1 MKIPQAGPGTPASR
15 SRKATKAG
23 EADAGSTFRSHVD
36 DGSPST
42 SAATTGTAPLAA
54 LSSLLAIQEAPDP
67 GSGRKRAVLYGDTLL
82 DELKTLQVGLVEG
95 WVSEDSLK
103 SLSSMLDRPRPPI
116 DDKDLNQV
124 LDDIEV
130 RAAVELAKLE
140 RQSS

>member
-1 MKIPQAGPGTPASR
+1 MKIPQAGPGKPASR

-23 EADAGSTFRSHVD
+23 EAGAGNAFRSHVD
-36 DGSPST
+36 DDGPT
-42 SAATTGTAPLAA
+42 ASAATTGTAPLAA

-82 DELKTLQVGLVEG
+82 DELQTLQIGLVEG
-95 WVSEDSLK
+95 WVSEDTLQ
-103 SLSSMLDRPRPPI
+103 SLSNMLDRPRPPI
-116 DDKDLNQV
+116 DDKDLSQV

-130 RAAVELAKLE
+130 RAAVELAKLK